1 VDTQQLAAKVAQLET
16 RVASLEDEGK
26 IIKGEVKQV
35 LTEIRSAVLARENPF
50 DVAPPLPQSAQPIA
64 SVVPIT
70 IQTEKAPAPA
80 PTPAAAEPEPEPA
93 PTPAPVQD
101 ARREPVPLRQP
112 TPQPAASPV
121 DARTPRWSLLTISAL
136 SAWAEDAMRRL
147 GALRVEI
154 LLDLCEASAHI
165 TPEER
170 KALSRITEMDV
181 PEPSRTPSTNET
193 AAVLRELDALI
204 TDGEEEPS
212 IRITRAA

>member
-70 IQTEKAPAPA
+70 IQTEKAPTPA
-80 PTPAAAEPEPEPA
+80 PTPAAAEPEPEPW

-101 ARREPVPLRQP
+101 ARREPVPLRQL
-112 TPQPAASPV
+112 TPQSAAPTV

-181 PEPSRTPSTNET
+181 PEPSRAPSTNET